1 MCIESNSSWK
11 FDCSSGFVVKHI
23 PTLYERKKK
32 TFKRCQKNFPRGSK
46 FEYLFIVD
54 KRYVSLELVSQ
65 IQHLKQSVFKHEV
78 VVN

>member
-1 MCIESNSSWK
+1 MLPKK
-11 FDCSSGFVVKHI
+11 F
-23 PTLYERKKK
+23 
-32 TFKRCQKNFPRGSK
+32 QRGSK